1 MEEAQVEKKDYDPKM
16 TRESRDHVLS
26 GDELKMKQAAHEH
39 AEYGVKY
46 VTVDARQE
54 QEESLEAP
62 WQPGQGLI
70 RGSEVCLQ
78 PVVLAA
84 TATWT
89 A

>member
-1 MEEAQVEKKDYDPKM
+1 MEEAQVGKKDYDPKM
-16 TRESRDHVLS
+16 MREVRDRVLS
-26 GDELKMKQAAHEH
+26 GELKMKQAAHEH

-62 WQPGQGLI
+62 GQPGQGLI